1 MERALERAR
10 KRTHEKG
17 SVSRTGRALIRYMRA
32 ILYMTYYISTK
43 IKAKEKKEN
52 RSEEGMI
59 EASRNDGCVDL
70 ETRRGVEME
79 WKRGVRY
86 EKGSL

>member
-1 MERALERAR
+1 
-10 KRTHEKG
+10 
-17 SVSRTGRALIRYMRA
+17 
-32 ILYMTYYISTK
+32 MTYYISTK